1 MSALPSNRKSPEE
14 LARLRASL
22 GIPEG
27 GGMPRRVGPP
37 EAVAAP
43 APAAVPVPV
52 AAAPRV
58 QVGAVAGAEGAPEVV
73 GGGGR
78 RVRSLKRSEREGGP
92 VVAPVGGRRGGVL
105 PGQRHSAAE
114 LMELRRREAAEAL
127 RQGGYLQPRA
137 ASVVW
142 LALGYG
148 LAVGGAMVPMALK
161 GASVVMQSPQLGMML
176 NDGYNLLVPMAALAV
191 GVAGWIYFKRT
202 LSRHHA
208 AFMAMVALLALVFS
222 ILHYIPQL
230 RYGA

>member
-27 GGMPRRVGPP
+27 GGMLRRVGPP
-37 EAVAAP
+37 EAAAAP
-43 APAAVPVPV
+43 AVAPVAVPQ
-52 AAAPRV
+52 AGTA
-58 QVGAVAGAEGAPEVV
+58 AGAGEATEVV

-92 VVAPVGGRRGGVL
+92 VVAPVGGRRGGGL
-105 PGQRHSAAE
+105 PGQRHTAAE
-114 LMELRRREAAEAL
+114 LMELRRREAAEVL
-127 RQGGYLQPRA
+127 RQGGYAQPRA
-137 ASVVW
+137 ASMVW
-142 LALGYG
+142 LVLGYG

-161 GASVVMQSPQLGMML
+161 GASVAMQSPQMGMAL